1 MSTPNKNKEALGKG
15 IRALLDS
22 IDTDVHPH
30 SKEPGARDVTDLP
43 IAMIGID
50 QIDVNPFQPR
60 TNFDEEKLDELA
72 ESIKIH
78 GIIQPI
84 TVRKISAKKYQLI
97 AGERRLKASRIAGLT
112 ELPSFVRI
120 ANDEQ
125 MLEMALI
132 ENTHREDLNAI
143 EIALNYK
150 RLIDECNLTQE
161 DVAEKV
167 SKDRSSVANHLR
179 LLKLP
184 PDIQLALKDKQI
196 TYGHARALINI
207 DSTILQLHLFKE
219 IVSKELSVR
228 QVEQLVRDGIKI
240 KEKKKTIIVSIT
252 NPQLRKLQDKLTS
265 HLGTKVFL
273 KRSNNGKGEIVISF
287 FSDEDLE
294 RIIEIINPG

>member
-30 SKEPGARDVTDLP
+30 IKEQGGAEVSELP

-50 QIDVNPFQPR
+50 LIEANPFQPR
-60 TNFDEEKLDELA
+60 TDFDEEKLEELA
-72 ESIKIH
+72 ASIKIH

-84 TVRKISAKKYQLI
+84 TVRKISAKRFQLI
-97 AGERRLKASRIAGLT
+97 AGERRLKASRIAGLK
-112 ELPSFVRI
+112 ELPSFVRT

-132 ENTHREDLNAI
+132 ENTQREDLNAI

-161 DVAEKV
+161 EVAEKV
-167 SKDRSSVANHLR
+167 SKDRSSVTNYLR

-184 PDIQLALKDKQI
+184 PDIQLALKHKQI

-219 IVSKELSVR
+219 IISKELSVR

-240 KEKKKTIIVSIT
+240 KEKKKTVIVSIT

-273 KRSNNGKGEIVISF
+273 KRSNNGTGEIVISF

-294 RIIEIINPG
+294 RIIEIINPE

>member
-30 SKEPGARDVTDLP
+30 AKEAGAGEMADLP
-43 IAMIGID
+43 IAMISID
-50 QIDVNPFQPR
+50 QIEVNPFQPR
-60 TNFDEEKLDELA
+60 TDFDEEKLNELA
-72 ESIKIH
+72 GSIKTH

-84 TVRKISAKKYQLI
+84 TVRKISAKRFQLI
-97 AGERRLKASRIAGLT
+97 AGERRLKASKIAGLK
-112 ELPSFVRI
+112 ELPSFVRT

-161 DVAEKV
+161 EVAEKV
-167 SKDRSSVANHLR
+167 IKDSSSVTNYLR

-184 PDIQLALKDKQI
+184 PDIQQALKNKQI
-196 TYGHARALINI
+196 SYGHARALINI

-228 QVEQLVRDGIKI
+228 QVEQLVREGIKI
-240 KEKKKTIIVSIT
+240 KEKKKTVIVSIT

-273 KRSNNGKGEIVISF
+273 KRSSNGKGEIVISF

-294 RIIEIINPG
+294 RIIEIINPQ